1 MSPRRSSRA
10 RTTQPPPS
18 APPHSSTSSS
28 VSSARDRNARASVKQ
43 QSPRISATPQSQ
55 LSSENGDNA
64 ALAPPTQP
72 RRSARGQDVNEHE
85 AAKFDTE
92 LDDEEEAGDEEE
104 ITRCVCGH
112 QDYPGPPSDPK
123 SPPLGGLDPQNDEA
137 GGLFIQCDV
146 CKVWQHG
153 GCVGI
158 MEEKDSPEEYFCEEC
173 KRELHKIMTDH
184 KGQRYSRYLPVW
196 EQQHPKHSARK
207 TSVSK
212 DADKNPRDKD
222 KTTGRGSVDSITKRR
237 STMNSRAA
245 YEEDEMLRKVIEE
258 SKHEGDGVKT
268 ENGNRKG
275 KRSRDESEDTRQEN
289 KRQRRSSNSPSPPPA
304 SESEAEGEA
313 TKTTANSHKQKPR
326 GAAARSQR
334 EKEMREAKEREK
346 ADLAKSRKA
355 RAERRR
361 VGEPEMIENSPVPKE
376 LEDYNLPPEPSP
388 KHLHTPKAAT
398 PVVPESRTKDK
409 KGGTTG
415 KAPQRR
421 GKLGRNQY
429 TRDRDPPASTPP
441 GSGNNKDKDRTK
453 DPSPASQTRA
463 TNGADHNKT
472 DSDGTVSGSIH
483 SKNGK
488 AKPSNSKLEKT
499 SFNEMRRRASG
510 MLEFISRMQ
519 VEMAGEKTTTTTVAA
534 AAVSMTLKV
543 VEGALGPETRDKGFE
558 QMSSLEMM
566 DHLTRRLVMWQKDF
580 GT

>member
-28 VSSARDRNARASVKQ
+28 VSSARDRNARVSVKQ

-55 LSSENGDNA
+55 LSSEDGDNA

-72 RRSARGQDVNEHE
+72 RRSARGQDINEHE
-85 AAKFDTE
+85 AAKLDNE

-184 KGQRYSRYLPVW
+184 KGQRYSCYLPVW
-196 EQQHPKHSARK
+196 EHQHPKHSARK
-207 TSVSK
+207 TSLSK
-212 DADKNPRDKD
+212 DADKNSRDKD
-222 KTTGRGSVDSITKRR
+222 KTSGRGSVDSVTKRR

-258 SKHEGDGVKT
+258 SKHEGDGVKA

-275 KRSRDESEDTRQEN
+275 KRSRDET
-289 KRQRRSSNSPSPPPA
+289 
-304 SESEAEGEA
+304 SESEAEGET

-346 ADLAKSRKA
+346 AELAKSRKA

-361 VGEPEMIENSPVPKE
+361 VGGMSPSPTPLKRKKPTPAVLAESEMIENSPVPKE
-376 LEDYNLPPEPSP
+376 LEDYNLPPDHPSP
-388 KHLHTPKAAT
+388 PKPLNTPKAAT

-415 KAPQRR
+415 RAPQKR

-441 GSGNNKDKDRTK
+441 GSGNNKDKDKNK
-453 DPSPASQTRA
+453 DASPASQTRA

-488 AKPSNSKLEKT
+488 TKATNSKLEKT

-519 VEMAGEKTTTTTVAA
+519 VEMAGEKTTVTTVAG

-543 VEGALGPETRDKGFE
+543 VEGTLGPETKDKGFE

-580 GT
+580 GP